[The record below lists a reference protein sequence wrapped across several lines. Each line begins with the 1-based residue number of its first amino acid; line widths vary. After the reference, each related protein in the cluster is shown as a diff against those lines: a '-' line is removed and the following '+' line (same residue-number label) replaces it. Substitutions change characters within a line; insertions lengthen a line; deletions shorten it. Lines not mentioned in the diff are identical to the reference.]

1 MLHDANLV
9 AKSGKG
15 EADEVGFSHM
25 VKDAEYH
32 TKETEGNEGLSRII
46 T

>member
-9 AKSGKG
+9 VKSGKG
-15 EADEVGFSHM
+15 EADEVGFSH
-25 VKDAEYH
+25 AGYH
-32 TKETEGNEGLSRII
+32 AQETEGNVGLSRII